1 MTEHAQDALMRLH
14 IGGRER
20 KPGWTVLDIQPGPA
34 VDIVGNCLSLRPIAD
49 ASVEEIYASHV
60 LEHLSYRDELLQ
72 ALQEMAR
79 VLRPGG
85 TLRISVPDFDQL
97 VRLYLKPE
105 LTLQERFSIMGT
117 IFGGQR
123 DEHDFHKAGLT
134 FELLEVYLEEA
145 GFSAVE
151 RCEPFGLFNDFSA
164 YRIHGERISLNLTAR
179 R

>member
-1 MTEHAQDALMRLH
+1 MRLH

-34 VDIVGNCLSLRPIAD
+34 VDIVGNCLSLHAIAD
-49 ASVEEIYASHV
+49 AGVEEIYASHV

-72 ALQEMAR
+72 ALREMAR

-97 VRLYLKPE
+97 VRLYLQPG
-105 LTLQERFSIMGT
+105 LTIQERFSIMGT

-123 DEHDFHKAGLT
+123 DEHDFHKTGLT
-134 FELLEVYLEEA
+134 FEFLEAYLGAA
-145 GFSAVE
+145 GFAAIE
-151 RCEPFGLFNDFSA
+151 RSEPFGLFDDFSA
-164 YRIHGERISLNLTAR
+164 YRIRGELISLNLTAR